1 MLNLSLN
8 YPSVPREMEVFLEFC
23 RHLPASQQYALL
35 HPPYQPLD
43 SQGLATLG
51 KWLHF
56 TPGDHTI
63 TILPSANGGL
73 AATLTGMRGKT
84 EEIAVEPFTFPGFR
98 QCAEMEG
105 YRFRVI
111 EADEEGML
119 PEKLAE
125 ALEKYPCKLVYLQP
139 TIHNPT
145 CAVMSLERRKAIVE
159 VVRRFKDV
167 HILEDDAYRFLHASP
182 PPSFLALAP
191 ERTIHLYSL
200 SKAFNPMLKSGYAIH
215 PKNVLPEMGNIVRMQ
230 SSGASLLFLHFGLH
244 LIESGLLQKIM
255 EEKRAVAERSA
266 EMWKDI
272 FNGADYRT
280 FPGSF
285 HYWLACKDPG
295 ATVQKLL
302 QQNIDISHGG
312 MFSLTGD
319 NQYVRVA
326 LGTCWDKQELPD
338 ALRRVAAEL

>member
-1 MLNLSLN
+1 
-8 YPSVPREMEVFLEFC
+8 
-23 RHLPASQQYALL
+23 
-35 HPPYQPLD
+35 
-43 SQGLATLG
+43 
-51 KWLHF
+51 
-56 TPGDHTI
+56 
-63 TILPSANGGL
+63 
-73 AATLTGMRGKT
+73 
-84 EEIAVEPFTFPGFR
+84 
-98 QCAEMEG
+98 
-105 YRFRVI
+105 
-111 EADEEGML
+111 
-119 PEKLAE
+119 
-125 ALEKYPCKLVYLQP
+125 
-139 TIHNPT
+139 
-145 CAVMSLERRKAIVE
+145 MSLERRKAIVD

-182 PPSFLALAP
+182 LPSFLALAP

-272 FNGADYRT
+272 FNGADYQHVPEQLSLLAGLQGSRRNRT
-280 FPGSF
+280 KAAAAKHRYLSR
-285 HYWLACKDPG
+285 
-295 ATVQKLL
+295 
-302 QQNIDISHGG
+302 G